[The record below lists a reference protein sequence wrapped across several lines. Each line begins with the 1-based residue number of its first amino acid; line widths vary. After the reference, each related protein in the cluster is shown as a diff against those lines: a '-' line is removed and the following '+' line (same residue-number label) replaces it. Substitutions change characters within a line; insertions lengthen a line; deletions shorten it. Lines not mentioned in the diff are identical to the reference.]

1 MVKAM
6 PSSIVVRRDG
16 NSWVIELEIHNGKDK
31 VVLGKDPSLR
41 MALRQALYTVT
52 DIISTFI
59 SYGQY
64 YCSNAWKDLLKESNK
79 VVDSRI
85 VTFAKIDVNDF
96 LGVCENEPV
105 YMVEN
110 VE

>member
-1 MVKAM
+1 MKVVS
-6 PSSIVVRRDG
+6 SSIVVRRDG
-16 NSWVIELEIHNGKDK
+16 DSWVIELEIHNGKDR
-31 VVLGKDPSLR
+31 VVLGRDPNLR
-41 MALRQALYTVT
+41 TALRQALYTVT

-85 VTFAKIDVNDF
+85 ISLSKLDVNDF
-96 LGVCENEPV
+96 LNVCASEPTYV
-105 YMVEN
+105 VEN
-110 VE
+110 VN